1 MSVHNPPR
9 LAILAAIGLLR
20 DEPLAISTLEFLP
33 TELYPL
39 LFMAAVFGRRRET
52 LKAMVPAWPFARLP
66 LGSLMQKPHQGT
78 LQAVLEGLDVLLAQK
93 VHPRR
98 GKLRVLDLRNT
109 GQDFWNMWSGGKG
122 HMPSSSQLV
131 PVAEDMSRKRHPLT
145 PLEVYIELCLTK
157 KPLEK
162 FLTYLF
168 RWVEQRKASIHL
180 CCKKMKIISMSK
192 ENMKTVL
199 RMVKLDCVQMVKL
212 SFTQKLSTLAQFAPL
227 LGQMSNVQSLI
238 LSRIRGSAVEEQD
251 HQDLLQLTSQ
261 ILRLQNLRDLR
272 MEAPF
277 FLEGRL
283 DQMLRCLKTPLDN
296 ISITN
301 CLLTESDL
309 THLSW
314 CPKICQLKGL
324 NLSGVTLTDFNPK
337 LLQVLLEK
345 VAGTLEELD
354 LNLCGI
360 TDIHLNGFLPALSC
374 CSQLRVLTMCGNLIS
389 MAVLERVL
397 HHTDRLPDLNLE
409 LYPAPR
415 ESYSSL
421 GVLHRERFAQ
431 IKAKLR
437 EVQTAGARFM
447 EYWPEFLERVV
458 WSQHSRGLT
467 LRNGTS
473 GGAEL
478 KDTAGLGS
486 LKVYTDLCLSKRT
499 LDNFLSYL
507 PSITK
512 VLNMV
517 QLDCIQ
523 EVQVT
528 WIWHL
533 SILATFAPLLG
544 QTSNVQKPRLSRI
557 HSLPMPEDPLGPPS
571 SN

>member
-1 MSVHNPPR
+1 MNLRDALESNQVKFKSIFLPQVSQDSIQKRVRMSVNNPPR
-9 LAILAAIGLLR
+9 LVILAAIGLLR

-33 TELYPL
+33 TELYPP
-39 LFMAAVFGRRRET
+39 LFMAAVFGQHRET

-122 HMPSSSQLV
+122 HMPSSSLLV

-168 RWVEQRKASIHL
+168 RWLEQRKASIHL

-227 LGQMSNVQSLI
+227 LGQMSNVQCLI

-261 ILRLQNLRDLR
+261 ILQLRNLRDLR

-360 TDIHLNGFLPALSC
+360 TDVHLMGFLPALSC

-389 MAVLERVL
+389 MAVLESVL
-397 HHTDRLPDLNLE
+397 RHTDRLPDLNLE

-437 EVQTAGARFM
+437 VILT
-447 EYWPEFLERVV
+447 YLERPRKIWV
-458 WSQHSRGLT
+458 S
-467 LRNGTS
+467 
-473 GGAEL
+473 
-478 KDTAGLGS
+478 
-486 LKVYTDLCLSKRT
+486 
-499 LDNFLSYL
+499 
-507 PSITK
+507 PSPCPHCGDD
-512 VLNMV
+512 M
-517 QLDCIQ
+517 CG
-523 EVQVT
+523 
-528 WIWHL
+528 HL
-533 SILATFAPLLG
+533 SPNT
-544 QTSNVQKPRLSRI
+544 
-557 HSLPMPEDPLGPPS
+557 
-571 SN
+571 